1 MPGVDE
7 DRYAPAAAN
16 SPGLSPGAEIE
27 PYDCRFSEVGDDHP
41 GAFSVSTA
49 VPAKVGFVFNP
60 LRLTFLLVG
69 IPVKSTEYWYG

>member
-1 MPGVDE
+1 LPGVDE
-7 DRYAPAAAN
+7 NGYAPIAADGA
-16 SPGLSPGAEIE
+16 GISPGAEAQ
-27 PYDCRFSEVGDDHP
+27 PDDRGFSEVGDDHP